1 MMQGKFDEL
10 LEKHSLKKTS
20 PRFRVLEVLSNR
32 NVATSQPNL
41 EDILGKEVD
50 RVTLY
55 RILKTF
61 EEKGIIHKIIDS
73 NGTANYAV
81 CHSSCTE
88 HQHRD
93 EHLHFNCT
101 VCKNVYCLND
111 VHIPNVILPGGF
123 EASTINLIATG
134 ICPGCKAASE

>member
-1 MMQGKFDEL
+1 MQGKFDQL
-10 LEKHSLKKTS
+10 LEKHNLKKTT
-20 PRFRVLEVLSNR
+20 PRFSVLEVLSSR
-32 NVATSQPNL
+32 DVATSQPIL
-41 EDILGKEVD
+41 EEILGKEVD

-81 CHSSCTE
+81 CKSSCTE

-93 EHLHFNCT
+93 EHLHFNCS
-101 VCKNVYCLND
+101 VCRKVYCLND
-111 VHIPNVILPGGF
+111 VHIPTFSLPAGF
-123 EASTINLIATG
+123 EATAINLIASG
-134 ICPGCKAASE
+134 VCPNCKEKSE

>member
-1 MMQGKFDEL
+1 MQGNFDQI
-10 LEKHSLKKTS
+10 LEKHNLKKTA
-20 PRFRVLEVLSNR
+20 PRYSVLEVLSKR
-32 NVATSQPNL
+32 DVATSQPNL
-41 EDILGKEVD
+41 EEILGKDVD

-61 EEKGIIHKIIDS
+61 EEKGIIHKIIDA

-101 VCKNVYCLND
+101 VCKKVYCLND
-111 VHIPNVILPGGF
+111 VHIPSLTLPSGF
-123 EASTINLIATG
+123 EASNINLVASG
-134 ICPGCKAASE
+134 VCPACKSDLK

>member
-1 MMQGKFDEL
+1 MMQEKFDQL
-10 LEKHSLKKTS
+10 LEKHNLKKTA
-20 PRFRVLEVLSNR
+20 PRFSVLEVLSKR
-32 NVATSQPNL
+32 DVATSQPNL
-41 EDILGKEVD
+41 EEILGKEVD

-61 EEKGIIHKIIDS
+61 EEKGIIHKIIDA

-93 EHLHFNCT
+93 EHLHFNCSI
-101 VCKNVYCLND
+101 CKNVYCLND
-111 VHIPNVILPGGF
+111 VHIPTFNLPSGF
-123 EASTINLIATG
+123 EASTINLVASG
-134 ICPGCKAASE
+134 VCPNCKAQSE

>member
-1 MMQGKFDEL
+1 MQEKFDQL
-10 LEKHSLKKTS
+10 LEKHKLKKTG
-20 PRFRVLEVLSNR
+20 PRFSVLEVLSNR
-32 NVATSQPNL
+32 NVATSQPIL
-41 EDILGKEVD
+41 EEILGKDVD

-61 EEKGIIHKIIDS
+61 EEKGIIHKIIDT

-81 CHSSCTE
+81 CHASCTE

-111 VHIPNVILPGGF
+111 VHIPAFSLPDGF
-123 EASTINLIATG
+123 EATTINLVASG
-134 ICPGCKAASE
+134 ICPNCKAESQ